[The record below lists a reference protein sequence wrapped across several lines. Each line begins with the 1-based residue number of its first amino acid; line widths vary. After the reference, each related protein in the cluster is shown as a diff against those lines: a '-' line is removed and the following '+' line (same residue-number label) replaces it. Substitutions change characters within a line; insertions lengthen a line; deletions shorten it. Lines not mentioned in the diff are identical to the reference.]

1 MQEVSHF
8 RFPTNT
14 GGKSKYDWDTILN
27 GKTWELS
34 QGEDFEMEPRTF
46 VAHVHGT
53 AKRRGL
59 KARTHTKDARTI
71 IVRAYKE
78 KVEVD
83 DSVVVAV

>member
-59 KARTHTKDARTI
+59 KARTHTKDERTI

>member
-1 MQEVSHF
+1 MQELSNF

-27 GKTWELS
+27 GKTWELR
-34 QGEDFEMEPRTF
+34 QGEDFALAPRVF

-59 KARTHTKDARTI
+59 KARTHTKDERTI

-78 KVEVD
+78 KVED
-83 DSVVVAV
+83 TAATVAV

>member
-34 QGEDFEMEPRTF
+34 QGVDFEMAPRTF

-59 KARTHTKDARTI
+59 KARTHTKDERTI

-78 KVEVD
+78 KIE
-83 DSVVVAV
+83 DSATLTVA

>member
-34 QGEDFEMEPRTF
+34 QGEDFEMAPRTF

-59 KARTHTKDARTI
+59 KARTHTKDERTI

-83 DSVVVAV
+83 DVVVAV

>member
-34 QGEDFEMEPRTF
+34 QGVDFEMAPRTF

-59 KARTHTKDARTI
+59 KARTHTKDERTI

-78 KVEVD
+78 KVEDTGAVN
-83 DSVVVAV
+83 VA

>member
-34 QGEDFEMEPRTF
+34 QGVDFEMAPRTF

-59 KARTHTKDARTI
+59 KARTHT
-71 IVRAYKE
+71 
-78 KVEVD
+78 
-83 DSVVVAV
+83 

>member
-34 QGEDFEMEPRTF
+34 QGVDFDMAPRTF

-59 KARTHTKDARTI
+59 KARTHTKDERTI

-78 KVEVD
+78 KIED
-83 DSVVVAV
+83 TVAVSVF

>member
-34 QGEDFEMEPRTF
+34 QGVDFEMAPRTF

-59 KARTHTKDARTI
+59 KARTHTKDERTI

-78 KVEVD
+78 KVED
-83 DSVVVAV
+83 TAATVAV

>member
-34 QGEDFEMEPRTF
+34 QGEDFEMAPRTF

-59 KARTHTKDARTI
+59 KARTHTKDERTI

-78 KVEVD
+78 KVED
-83 DSVVVAV
+83 TGIIASV

>member
-34 QGEDFEMEPRTF
+34 QGVDFEMAPRTF

-59 KARTHTKDARTI
+59 KARTHTKDERTI

-83 DSVVVAV
+83 DVVVAV

>member
-34 QGEDFEMEPRTF
+34 QGEDFEMAPRTF

-59 KARTHTKDARTI
+59 KARTHTKDERTI

-78 KVEVD
+78 KVEE
-83 DSVVVAV
+83 AVNAV

>member
-27 GKTWELS
+27 GKTWELT
-34 QGEDFEMEPRTF
+34 QGEDFEMNPRTF

-59 KARTHTKDARTI
+59 KARTHTKDERTI

-78 KVEVD
+78 KVED
-83 DSVVVAV
+83 TAAAVAV

>member
-1 MQEVSHF
+1 MQEVAHF

-59 KARTHTKDARTI
+59 KARTHTKDARTNI
-71 IVRAYKE
+71 LRAYKE

>member
-34 QGEDFEMEPRTF
+34 QGVDFEMAPRTF

-59 KARTHTKDARTI
+59 KARTHTKDERTI

-78 KVEVD
+78 KVEDTALLSTV
-83 DSVVVAV
+83 